1 VDIEITT
8 LFRNLHEV
16 DVVRLSLIPLMII
29 GVAVVVK
36 SKDRKSGRLLML
48 IGILHA
54 AAGGFVGR
62 RFLLRM
68 FHGGILGEGD
78 SGLGIVPSDI
88 PKEMM
93 FWFLIL
99 GPFIFL
105 LGYLLAWIEGE
116 GKHAPASI
124 GWQLLAVSLAAIVFD
139 PKGGF
144 WFLLLPA
151 IWIIRDAKKREP

>member
-1 VDIEITT
+1 
-8 LFRNLHEV
+8 
-16 DVVRLSLIPLMII
+16 
-29 GVAVVVK
+29 
-36 SKDRKSGRLLML
+36 
-48 IGILHA
+48 
-54 AAGGFVGR
+54 
-62 RFLLRM
+62 M

-78 SGLGIVPSDI
+78 SGLGKVPSDI

>member
-1 VDIEITT
+1 M
-8 LFRNLHEV
+8 HEV
-16 DVVRLSLIPLMII
+16 DFVRLSLIPLMAI
-29 GVAVVVK
+29 GVAVVLK
-36 SKDRKSGRLLML
+36 LKKGRSGRLLML
-48 IGILHA
+48 IGILHS

-62 RFLLRM
+62 RFLLRIIRE
-68 FHGGILGEGD
+68 GLLGEGD
-78 SGLGIVPSDI
+78 SGLGKVSSDV

-105 LGYLLAWIEGE
+105 LGYLLAWIESQ

-124 GWQLLAVSLAAIVFD
+124 GWQLVAVNLAAILLD

-151 IWIIRDAKKREP
+151 AWIICDARKPKP